1 MLPMAGQN
9 VKDPLGFDFEQEI
22 TITNAARAEFER
34 KMQEVAEIDSAFLRV
49 FDSADG
55 ILVLEFLKK
64 NTIESV
70 TWSASIAQ
78 NTSLEA
84 AVAHGYAREGQNALV
99 RDIIARIEFA
109 KRSLKEGREIY
120 SHKPQGE

>member
-1 MLPMAGQN
+1 MLPMAGKN
-9 VKDPLGFDFEQEI
+9 VRDPLGFGQEVE
-22 TITNAARAEFER
+22 TTDTARAEFER
-34 KMQEVAEIDSAFLRV
+34 KHQEVAELDSAFLRL

-70 TWSASIAQ
+70 TWSSAIAQ
-78 NTSLEA
+78 NSSLDA

-109 KRSLKEGREIY
+109 RRALKEGREIY